1 MKIVVIDGQ
10 GGRMGSAFI
19 DKWIKSGGDPKEL
32 IAVGT
37 NAMATSAMM
46 KAGAVKAATGENPVV
61 VNTSGADFVVGPIG
75 IIAADALLGEITPKM
90 AQAVASCTAQKVLL
104 PVNTCMFHV
113 VGVSDNRLSDN
124 IDEAISYILKINSKI
139 LYFCHF
145 ASSIFNRYLIYW
157 NCSASKKKVK
167 LM

>member
-46 KAGAVKAATGENPVV
+46 KAGA
-61 VNTSGADFVVGPIG
+61 IG

-124 IDEAISYILKINSKI
+124 IDEAISYILQNK
-139 LYFCHF
+139 
-145 ASSIFNRYLIYW
+145 
-157 NCSASKKKVK
+157 
-167 LM
+167 

>member
-75 IIAADALLGEITPKM
+75 IIAADALL
-90 AQAVASCTAQKVLL
+90 

-124 IDEAISYILKINSKI
+124 IDEAISYILQNK
-139 LYFCHF
+139 
-145 ASSIFNRYLIYW
+145 
-157 NCSASKKKVK
+157 
-167 LM
+167 

>member
-37 NAMATSAMM
+37 
-46 KAGAVKAATGENPVV
+46 KAATGENPVV

-124 IDEAISYILKINSKI
+124 IDEAISYILQNK
-139 LYFCHF
+139 
-145 ASSIFNRYLIYW
+145 
-157 NCSASKKKVK
+157 
-167 LM
+167 

>member
-32 IAVGT
+32 IAVG
-37 NAMATSAMM
+37 AMM

-124 IDEAISYILKINSKI
+124 IDEAISYILQNK
-139 LYFCHF
+139 
-145 ASSIFNRYLIYW
+145 
-157 NCSASKKKVK
+157 
-167 LM
+167 

>member
-113 VGVSDNRLSDN
+113 VGVISCQADDHTKKCKICKYFFHLTFPLFLLS
-124 IDEAISYILKINSKI
+124 SVSFL
-139 LYFCHF
+139 CG
-145 ASSIFNRYLIYW
+145 
-157 NCSASKKKVK
+157 
-167 LM
+167 

>member
-75 IIAADALLGEITPKM
+75 IIAADEKDPEHQSGHQNRAWYKTIVVNLKRFAENDERKYLQLLEKPFASAELLLGNNS
-90 AQAVASCTAQKVLL
+90 ADA
-104 PVNTCMFHV
+104 
-113 VGVSDNRLSDN
+113 
-124 IDEAISYILKINSKI
+124 LKF
-139 LYFCHF
+139 LCQ
-145 ASSIFNRYLIYW
+145 
-157 NCSASKKKVK
+157 VE
-167 LM
+167 

>member
-46 KAGAVKAATGENPVV
+46 KAATGENPVV

-124 IDEAISYILKINSKI
+124 IDEAISYILQNK
-139 LYFCHF
+139 
-145 ASSIFNRYLIYW
+145 
-157 NCSASKKKVK
+157 
-167 LM
+167 

>member
-46 KAGAVKAATGENPVV
+46 KA
-61 VNTSGADFVVGPIG
+61 
-75 IIAADALLGEITPKM
+75 
-90 AQAVASCTAQKVLL
+90 VASCTAQKVLL

-124 IDEAISYILKINSKI
+124 IDEAITYILQNK
-139 LYFCHF
+139 
-145 ASSIFNRYLIYW
+145 
-157 NCSASKKKVK
+157 
-167 LM
+167 

>member
-90 AQAVASCTAQKVLL
+90 AHAV
-104 PVNTCMFHV
+104 
-113 VGVSDNRLSDN
+113 D
-124 IDEAISYILKINSKI
+124 I
-139 LYFCHF
+139 LYSTKGAITGKYMYVSCGWCV
-145 ASSIFNRYLIYW
+145 R
-157 NCSASKKKVK
+157 
-167 LM
+167 

>member
-19 DKWIKSGGDPKEL
+19 DKWIKSGGDTKEL

-61 VNTSGADFVVGPIG
+61 VNMSGADFVVGPIG

-124 IDEAISYILKINSKI
+124 IDEAISYILQNK
-139 LYFCHF
+139 
-145 ASSIFNRYLIYW
+145 
-157 NCSASKKKVK
+157 
-167 LM
+167 

>member
-1 MKIVVIDGQ
+1 
-10 GGRMGSAFI
+10 MGSAFI

-75 IIAADALLGEITPKM
+75 IIAADDSLWHGKTAFHKTVHGAACGFLPEI
-90 AQAVASCTAQKVLL
+90 AVA
-104 PVNTCMFHV
+104 
-113 VGVSDNRLSDN
+113 
-124 IDEAISYILKINSKI
+124 
-139 LYFCHF
+139 
-145 ASSIFNRYLIYW
+145 
-157 NCSASKKKVK
+157 
-167 LM
+167 

>member
-90 AQAVASCTAQKVLL
+90 AQAVA
-104 PVNTCMFHV
+104 
-113 VGVSDNRLSDN
+113 
-124 IDEAISYILKINSKI
+124 
-139 LYFCHF
+139 
-145 ASSIFNRYLIYW
+145 
-157 NCSASKKKVK
+157 
-167 LM
+167 

>member
-1 MKIVVIDGQ
+1 MPAVYDRNRDDHVWIYDYPLHNMMLKQKNMKIVVIDGQ

-75 IIAADALLGEITPKM
+75 IIAADALLGEITPQM

-124 IDEAISYILKINSKI
+124 IDEAISYILQNK
-139 LYFCHF
+139 
-145 ASSIFNRYLIYW
+145 
-157 NCSASKKKVK
+157 
-167 LM
+167 

>member
-46 KAGAVKAATGENPVV
+46 KAGAVI
-61 VNTSGADFVVGPIG
+61 F
-75 IIAADALLGEITPKM
+75 L
-90 AQAVASCTAQKVLL
+90 KVLL
-104 PVNTCMFHV
+104 SSPCQLINMRTIEAVDTIDLNTRC
-113 VGVSDNRLSDN
+113 
-124 IDEAISYILKINSKI
+124 
-139 LYFCHF
+139 
-145 ASSIFNRYLIYW
+145 
-157 NCSASKKKVK
+157 
-167 LM
+167 

>member
-1 MKIVVIDGQ
+1 MSYPISSAVCFFLISPRWSCSARYTTRASIV
-10 GGRMGSAFI
+10 
-19 DKWIKSGGDPKEL
+19 GGDPKEL

-124 IDEAISYILKINSKI
+124 IDEAISYILQNK
-139 LYFCHF
+139 
-145 ASSIFNRYLIYW
+145 
-157 NCSASKKKVK
+157 
-167 LM
+167 

>member
-61 VNTSGADFVVGPIG
+61 VNTSFCSR
-75 IIAADALLGEITPKM
+75 TNWNHC
-90 AQAVASCTAQKVLL
+90 SRCTAWRD
-104 PVNTCMFHV
+104 NTKDGTGSC
-113 VGVSDNRLSDN
+113 
-124 IDEAISYILKINSKI
+124 I
-139 LYFCHF
+139 LYSTKGAITGKYMYVSCGWCV
-145 ASSIFNRYLIYW
+145 R
-157 NCSASKKKVK
+157 
-167 LM
+167 

>member
-75 IIAADALLGEITPKM
+75 IIAADALRDNTKDGTGSCMLYSTKGAITGKYM
-90 AQAVASCTAQKVLL
+90 YVSCGWCV
-104 PVNTCMFHV
+104 
-113 VGVSDNRLSDN
+113 R
-124 IDEAISYILKINSKI
+124 
-139 LYFCHF
+139 
-145 ASSIFNRYLIYW
+145 
-157 NCSASKKKVK
+157 
-167 LM
+167 

>member
-46 KAGAVKAATGENPVV
+46 KAGAVKAATGENPVAAWRD
-61 VNTSGADFVVGPIG
+61 NTKDGTG
-75 IIAADALLGEITPKM
+75 
-90 AQAVASCTAQKVLL
+90 SC
-104 PVNTCMFHV
+104 
-113 VGVSDNRLSDN
+113 
-124 IDEAISYILKINSKI
+124 I
-139 LYFCHF
+139 LYSTKGAITGKYMYVSCGWCV
-145 ASSIFNRYLIYW
+145 R
-157 NCSASKKKVK
+157 
-167 LM
+167 

>member
-46 KAGAVKAATGENPVV
+46 KAGAVKDRRK
-61 VNTSGADFVVGPIG
+61 SS
-75 IIAADALLGEITPKM
+75 
-90 AQAVASCTAQKVLL
+90 SCQ
-104 PVNTCMFHV
+104 
-113 VGVSDNRLSDN
+113 
-124 IDEAISYILKINSKI
+124 YIRS
-139 LYFCHF
+139 
-145 ASSIFNRYLIYW
+145 
-157 NCSASKKKVK
+157 
-167 LM
+167 

>member
-46 KAGAVKAATGENPVV
+46 KAGAGA
-61 VNTSGADFVVGPIG
+61 VNCLSVCR
-75 IIAADALLGEITPKM
+75 AL
-90 AQAVASCTAQKVLL
+90 
-104 PVNTCMFHV
+104 F
-113 VGVSDNRLSDN
+113 R
-124 IDEAISYILKINSKI
+124 
-139 LYFCHF
+139 
-145 ASSIFNRYLIYW
+145 
-157 NCSASKKKVK
+157 
-167 LM
+167 

>member
-46 KAGAVKAATGENPVV
+46 KAGAVK
-61 VNTSGADFVVGPIG
+61 
-75 IIAADALLGEITPKM
+75 M
-90 AQAVASCTAQKVLL
+90 AHAVASCTAQKVLL

-124 IDEAISYILKINSKI
+124 IDEAISYILQNK
-139 LYFCHF
+139 
-145 ASSIFNRYLIYW
+145 
-157 NCSASKKKVK
+157 
-167 LM
+167 

>member
-46 KAGAVKAATGENPVV
+46 KAGAVKAATG
-61 VNTSGADFVVGPIG
+61 
-75 IIAADALLGEITPKM
+75 
-90 AQAVASCTAQKVLL
+90 Q
-104 PVNTCMFHV
+104 
-113 VGVSDNRLSDN
+113 
-124 IDEAISYILKINSKI
+124 
-139 LYFCHF
+139 
-145 ASSIFNRYLIYW
+145 
-157 NCSASKKKVK
+157 
-167 LM
+167 